1 MSEFFQHYPQI
12 NYDITG
18 AKPIKTKTAINI
30 MIKAQVKNILKNC

>member
-18 AKPIKTKTAINI
+18 DVTVTGTCQKKGF
-30 MIKAQVKNILKNC
+30 